1 MCPLLGEY
9 RIVMSSTV
17 LFFPLG
23 EDLNTF
29 SILDK
34 LVLSYQPAGDV
45 PVTAPELDFPSL
57 YLPSG

>member
-1 MCPLLGEY
+1 
-9 RIVMSSTV
+9 MSSTV
-17 LFFPLG
+17 LFLPLG

-34 LVLSYQPAGDV
+34 LVLSYGPAGDV